1 MRSSW
6 TTALISKTAPIIH
19 MCLKKVFPNHLIAG
33 PLWSIALIKACLQDS
48 QFFANSLPSC
58 TFVPILSM
66 SCDYRHAGLSL
77 PLPPEPCPPSLFYPS
92 RCDIEHGQSASVSDS
107 WCCLW
112 VNFLL
117 CADLLECQKVHIF
130 FLIYSILTIV
140 LQHLSSKAALFF
152 YTGCEMVHVSHL
164 YAAMGNMDVLQ
175 MVTLICLLVLC
186 YRLLMVL

>member
-19 MCLKKVFPNHLIAG
+19 MCLKKVFPNHLIAC
-33 PLWSIALIKACLQDS
+33 PLWNVALIKACLQDS
-48 QFFANSLPSC
+48 QFFANSIPSC

-92 RCDIEHGQSASVSDS
+92 RCDIEHGQSASVFDS

-130 FLIYSILTIV
+130 FNLQYSYNCSAAFKFKSSTI
-140 LQHLSSKAALFF
+140 FF
-152 YTGCEMVHVSHL
+152 TLVVEWSMSH
-164 YAAMGNMDVLQ
+164 
-175 MVTLICLLVLC
+175 ICMLPWETWMFSRWLLWYVC
-186 YRLLMVL
+186 WCCAIGS

>member
-19 MCLKKVFPNHLIAG
+19 MCLKKVFPNHLIAC
-33 PLWSIALIKACLQDS
+33 PLWNVALIKACLQDS
-48 QFFANSLPSC
+48 QFFANSIPSC

-77 PLPPEPCPPSLFYPS
+77 PLPPEPCPPALFYPS

-152 YTGCEMVHVSHL
+152 FTLVVKWSMSHICNGCSPDGYSDLFVG
-164 YAAMGNMDVLQ
+164 AVL
-175 MVTLICLLVLC
+175 
-186 YRLLMVL
+186 

>member
-19 MCLKKVFPNHLIAG
+19 MCLKKVFPNHLIAC
-33 PLWSIALIKACLQDS
+33 PLWNVALIKACLQDS
-48 QFFANSLPSC
+48 QFFANSIPSC

-77 PLPPEPCPPSLFYPS
+77 PLPPEPCPPALFYPS

-130 FLIYSILTIV
+130 FFYLQYSYNCSAAFKFKSSTI
-140 LQHLSSKAALFF
+140 FF

-164 YAAMGNMDVLQ
+164 
-175 MVTLICLLVLC
+175 
-186 YRLLMVL
+186 